1 MAQDITYFSTPS
13 YAAQNTARSCLRNDH
28 DCCVLQV
35 GFQVLD
41 TLASKLGVSL
51 NRAQDKALQARGELA
66 GKQVILAKPI
76 TFMNVSG
83 EAVGKL
89 SRYYKV

>member
-1 MAQDITYFSTPS
+1 MPT
-13 YAAQNTARSCLRNDH
+13 TALLSPPLYLDSLFKSLMH
-28 DCCVLQV
+28 LQV

-41 TLASKLGVSL
+41 TLARRLGVSL
-51 NRAQDKALQARGELA
+51 NKAQDKALQARGTIA
-66 GKQVILAKPI
+66 GQQVILAKPI

-89 SRYYKV
+89 TRYYKV